1 MYRTAA
7 LLASRSGLAFSDG
20 PALSKLLSMHSMVV
34 GADRIFL
41 DGEDVSSEIRA
52 PAVSEAASLV
62 SAHADVRRAM
72 VALQRLFAAQ
82 RKVVAEG
89 RDMGTVVFPSAT
101 LKVYIIADVAV
112 RAVRRRNELAKAG
125 GESCFDSVT
134 SSLLSRDRRDRE
146 RADSPLRPCPSSI
159 WLDTTLLTVGS
170 QVERVVSAY
179 RSLAPEPG
187 HDE

>member
-34 GADRIFL
+34 GAAGAFL

-62 SAHADVRRAM
+62 SAHSDVRRAM
-72 VALQRLFAAQ
+72 VALQRQFAAS

-89 RDMGTVVFPSAT
+89 RDMGTVVFPSAV
-101 LKVYIIADVAV
+101 LKVYVIADVAV
-112 RAVRRRNELAKAG
+112 RAVRRVNELLKAG
-125 GESCFDSVT
+125 GESGFDSVT

-159 WLDTTLLTVGS
+159 WLDTTLLTVRN
-170 QVERVVSAY
+170 QVERVISAY
-179 RSLAPEPG
+179 RSLAPERG
-187 HDE
+187 QDE